1 VAAAVNTTLLWTGLK
16 RQGVYQARPGW
27 GALLTRVLAANAVM
41 AALLIWLGGDLAS
54 WMVLPP
60 WERAGR
66 LALCIVAAAA
76 TYFAMLF
83 IAGTRLRHLRN
94 VAGA

>member
-1 VAAAVNTTLLWTGLK
+1 MLL
-16 RQGVYQARPGW
+16 
-27 GALLTRVLAANAVM
+27 ANAGM
-41 AALLIWLGGDLAS
+41 AALLYGMSGRLES
-54 WMVLPP
+54 WMVLSA
-60 WERAGR
+60 WERGGR

-83 IAGTRLRHLRN
+83 VVGLRLRHVRN